1 MISVCFYGKVHLRE
15 QFAFIPHSSA
25 EYLHRL
31 AKKAAQLVNRVL
43 KKVEQSREALVGQIE
58 VLIMY
63 IIARPNYPTF
73 SVKAGALLWWFLH
86 ASKFPRRAWSYS
98 TSWGVCWNLS

>member
-15 QFAFIPHSSA
+15 QFAFIPRSSA

-43 KKVEQSREALVGQIE
+43 KKVE
-58 VLIMY
+58 
-63 IIARPNYPTF
+63 
-73 SVKAGALLWWFLH
+73 
-86 ASKFPRRAWSYS
+86 
-98 TSWGVCWNLS
+98 